1 MAAGLG
7 GPPRGRQSL
16 PIGPPRRAGER
27 EAFATGQS
35 GAKPRL
41 VDPILLR
48 RRTGRTAALVIALGF
63 GGTTLLLGVG
73 GAVLSGSR
81 GAVIPALLGYS
92 LATLPLF
99 ALAAVIAV
107 CRSELWLLPEERVLH
122 LLTFRP
128 WRLRP
133 RVEEAKVSEY
143 AGVRL
148 DPAPEDEGG
157 GFLVSLITAGGEAV
171 PIRQFQDQSE
181 AGSFAESV
189 ASSVGLWLRTVG
201 QQSEPVGG

>member
-1 MAAGLG
+1 
-7 GPPRGRQSL
+7 
-16 PIGPPRRAGER
+16 
-27 EAFATGQS
+27 
-35 GAKPRL
+35 

-107 CRSELWLLPEERVLH
+107 CRSELWLLPKERVLH

-128 WRLRP
+128 WRLQP

-148 DPAPEDEGG
+148 EPAPEDEGG
-157 GFLVSLITAGGEAV
+157 GFLVSLITAGGEPV
-171 PIRQFQDQSE
+171 PIRQFKDQSE
-181 AGSFAESV
+181 GELFAESV
-189 ASSVGLWLRTVG
+189 ASSVGLWFRAGG

>member
-1 MAAGLG
+1 
-7 GPPRGRQSL
+7 
-16 PIGPPRRAGER
+16 
-27 EAFATGQS
+27 
-35 GAKPRL
+35 
-41 VDPILLR
+41 
-48 RRTGRTAALVIALGF
+48 VIAGGF

-81 GAVIPALLGYS
+81 AAVLPALLGYS

-99 ALAAVIAV
+99 LLAAIAV
-107 CRSELWLLPEERVLH
+107 CRSEIWLLLKERVLH

-128 WRLRP
+128 WRLQP
-133 RVEEAKVSEY
+133 RVEEGKVSEY

-157 GFLVSLITAGGEAV
+157 GFLVSLITSGGEAV
-171 PIRQFQDQSE
+171 PNRQFQDQSE
-181 AGSFAESV
+181 ADTFAETV
-189 ASSVGLWLRTVG
+189 AGSVGLWFRAGG

>member
-1 MAAGLG
+1 MRCASITA
-7 GPPRGRQSL
+7 RE
-16 PIGPPRRAGER
+16 RADER
-27 EAFATGQS
+27 EAFAAGPS

-99 ALAAVIAV
+99 ALAAVIAA
-107 CRSELWLLPEERVLH
+107 CRSELWLLPQERVLH

-128 WRLRP
+128 WRLQP

-148 DPAPEDEGG
+148 EPAPEDEGG
-157 GFLVSLITAGGEAV
+157 GFLVSLITSGGEAV
-171 PIRQFQDQSE
+171 PIRQFKDQHE
-181 AGSFAESV
+181 AEPFAESV
-189 ASSVGLWLRTVG
+189 ASSVGLWFRAAG
-201 QQSEPVGG
+201 QQSEPVSG

>member
-1 MAAGLG
+1 MTSPGE
-7 GPPRGRQSL
+7 PR
-16 PIGPPRRAGER
+16 ER
-27 EAFATGQS
+27 EAFATGRS

-107 CRSELWLLPEERVLH
+107 CRSELWLLPKERVLH

-128 WRLRP
+128 WRLQP

-148 DPAPEDEGG
+148 DAAPEDEGG
-157 GFLVSLITAGGEAV
+157 GSLVSLITAGGEAV
-171 PIRQFQDQSE
+171 PIRQFKDQSE
-181 AGSFAESV
+181 AEAFAESV
-189 ASSVGLWLRTVG
+189 ASSVGLWLRAGG